1 MRENADQNNSE
12 YRHIFCSATIFI
24 KYTFYNCFPTLF
36 QTSPLFQVS
45 FFNHKRGCHGR
56 SHPDMFLGNGV
67 LKICS
72 KFTGEHS
79 CRSATSIRLQSN
91 FIEIILRHGWS
102 PVNLLHFFID
112 NMNNGEN
119 VKGTMLIASRLVID
133 RIVASTITSTG
144 GPKINDK
151 MIKWKKLSPARYLMI

>member
-1 MRENADQNNSE
+1 MPTLAKKHVNRVHLKRNYISKIIILHCVKSFRIGSCSGPYFPHIRTEYGEIQSISSYSLQMRENADQNNSE
-12 YRHIFCSATIFI
+12 HRHIFCSATIFI
-24 KYTFYNCFPTLF
+24 NYTFYNCFPTLF

-72 KFTGEHS
+72 KFTGEHP

-91 FIEIILRHGWS
+91 FIEIILRHG
-102 PVNLLHFFID
+102 
-112 NMNNGEN
+112 
-119 VKGTMLIASRLVID
+119 
-133 RIVASTITSTG
+133 
-144 GPKINDK
+144 
-151 MIKWKKLSPARYLMI
+151 

>member
-1 MRENADQNNSE
+1 MHKENAWIMSG
-12 YRHIFCSATIFI
+12 S
-24 KYTFYNCFPTLF
+24 
-36 QTSPLFQVS
+36 
-45 FFNHKRGCHGR
+45 
-56 SHPDMFLGNGV
+56 SHPGVLLGKDI

-72 KFTGEHS
+72 KFTGEHQY
-79 CRSATSIRLQSN
+79 CCN

-102 PVNLLHFFID
+102 PVNLLHFFND

-133 RIVASTITSTG
+133 RMVASTITSTG

-151 MIKWKKLSPARYLMI
+151 MIKWNKLRPARNLMILKKSTRLTLLLIKCWLGYHYCKTSFNEERS